1 MGCCGWGR
9 DTREPDALAAP
20 LPGASLVEQR
30 RMSAA
35 VELNTATGGA
45 SLCRLEGS
53 PGVKRAEGALAAL
66 SEVHRLLGR
75 STRFDP
81 AEGAATVLT
90 QWRDHRVAA
99 ERLGPAWVAYRDGG
113 IAALESLQEDLR

>member
-9 DTREPDALAAP
+9 GEREPDALSAP

-30 RMSAA
+30 RMRAA
-35 VELNTATGGA
+35 AQLHTATGGV
-45 SLCRLEGS
+45 SLCRTEGS
-53 PGVKRAEGALAAL
+53 PAVKRAEGALAAL

-75 STRFDP
+75 ATRLEP

-99 ERLGPAWVAYRDGG
+99 ERLGPTWTAYRDGG
-113 IAALESLQEDLR
+113 IAALESLQEDLS